1 MYFVVRFLNCIV
13 LCYLEIM
20 ETERA
25 TININRSFSVQS
37 KHIIFNVFNYI
48 KRLFPGE
55 NKTALK
61 ARVHE
66 ATGVSIRTIE
76 RVIKEGNEGNKENTE
91 TNFLP
96 PKKHKR
102 KTTITDLPEYE
113 KSDIRNFIYN
123 FHKTEGCRVSVKN
136 LHRKL
141 LEEYEWTGSTT
152 SVYRI
157 IKDLGFKWKKTRD
170 NRLLLIERNDIRAL
184 RIKYLEKIKYFRNQ
198 GYPIVF
204 LDETY
209 IHAGHTA
216 SKSWTDNTSKG
227 LFKNISKG
235 ARLIIIHAGGDM
247 GFIPNALLIFK
258 SGTKSGD
265 YHDEMNSENY
275 EKWLREKLIPNL
287 PPGSVVVTDN
297 APYHN
302 KQIDKAPTSN
312 STKSEMTA
320 WLTAKNIDFSA
331 NMYKP
336 QLYEIIKKNKAS
348 NVIYKFDCLLR
359 EHGHVALRLPPY
371 HPDLNPIENIWAQVK
386 NNIARKNVDFK
397 LETVRELAES
407 EFKTVTVDD
416 WIKRCRNVIKNEDK
430 YLENERQIDV
440 VTEELVI
447 NLNSSS
453 GEDDS
458 LESDEND
465 D

>member
-1 MYFVVRFLNCIV
+1 
-13 LCYLEIM
+13 M
-20 ETERA
+20 E
-25 TININRSFSVQS
+25 
-37 KHIIFNVFNYI
+37 
-48 KRLFPGE
+48 
-55 NKTALK
+55 
-61 ARVHE
+61 
-66 ATGVSIRTIE
+66 
-76 RVIKEGNEGNKENTE
+76 
-91 TNFLP
+91 
-96 PKKHKR
+96 
-102 KTTITDLPEYE
+102 
-113 KSDIRNFIYN
+113 
-123 FHKTEGCRVSVKN
+123 
-136 LHRKL
+136 
-141 LEEYEWTGSTT
+141 
-152 SVYRI
+152 
-157 IKDLGFKWKKTRD
+157 KTRD

-198 GYPIVF
+198 GYSIVF

-209 IHAGHTA
+209 NHAGTA

-235 ARLIIIHAGGDM
+235 ASLIIIHAGGDM

-275 EKWLREKLIPNL
+275 EKWLREKIIPNL

-336 QLYEIIKKNKAS
+336 QLYEIIKKNNAS

-371 HPDLNPIENIWAQVK
+371 HPDLNPTENIWAQVK

-397 LETVRELAES
+397 LETVRRLDQTLQECY
-407 EFKTVTVDD
+407 K
-416 WIKRCRNVIKNEDK
+416 KR
-430 YLENERQIDV
+430 
-440 VTEELVI
+440 
-447 NLNSSS
+447 
-453 GEDDS
+453 G
-458 LESDEND
+458 
-465 D
+465 